1 MYLLSNLDAY
11 RFPASAGEP
20 VYVLDLHTILSGL
33 AAISSDQSLSLF
45 DLSSLGK
52 GPVRSLKTS
61 HGNLSVARVFDH
73 VQSAV
78 CTAGSDGSVA
88 IWDLRGAGV
97 NPAQVTRQIGTAHAS
112 IASLACAPGANI
124 VCAGTEFA
132 DNQASVV
139 FWDVRRA
146 SEPVIQY
153 NEVHSDDITELN
165 FHPTDTNL
173 LLSGSTDGLVN
184 VYDLKITDEDEVII
198 QTFNH
203 DASIHHSDFLN
214 QSELFALSHDEKFA
228 LYDLAEEQEKGS
240 ATVNFGDTRESLGCQ
255 YIANVLPKS
264 GTDGPAGAVIGAG
277 TLDQQKFELVHLS
290 KSRDSWGF
298 DSNSLVGLPGA
309 HGTEVVRAFRVL
321 DRERVVL
328 TAGEDGQIKAWG
340 AQGP

>member
-1 MYLLSNLDAY
+1 MYLLSNLDVY
-11 RFPASAGEP
+11 QFPASAGEP

-45 DLSSLGK
+45 DLSSLSK
-52 GPVRSLKTS
+52 GPVRSFKTS
-61 HGNLSVARVFDH
+61 HGNLTVARPFDH
-73 VQSAV
+73 SQSAV

-88 IWDLRGAGV
+88 IWDLRAAGV
-97 NPAQVTRQIGTAHAS
+97 NPAQATRQIGSAHTS
-112 IASLACAPGANI
+112 IASLACAPEANI
-124 VCAGTEFA
+124 VCAGTEYA
-132 DNQASVV
+132 DDRASLV

-153 NEVHSDDITELN
+153 KEVHSDDITELN

-184 VYDLKITDEDEVII
+184 VYDLKITDEDEVVI

-203 DASIHHSDFLN
+203 GASIHHSGFLN
-214 QSELFALSHDEKFA
+214 RSELFALSHDEKFA
-228 LYDLAEEQEKGS
+228 LYDMAEEQEKGS
-240 ATVNFGDTRESLGCQ
+240 ATANFGDTRETLGCQ
-255 YIANVLPKS
+255 YIANALPRS
-264 GTDGPAGAVIGAG
+264 GADGPAGAVIGAG

-290 KSRDSWGF
+290 KGAAGWGF
-298 DSNSLVGLPGA
+298 DSSSLVGLPGA
-309 HGTEVVRAFRVL
+309 HGSEVVRSFRVL

>member
-1 MYLLSNLDAY
+1 MYLLSNLDVY
-11 RFPASAGEP
+11 QSPASAGEP

-33 AAISSDQSLSLF
+33 AAISSDQSLRLF
-45 DLSSLGK
+45 DLSSLSK
-52 GPVRSLKTS
+52 GPVRSFRTS
-61 HGNLSVARVFDH
+61 HGNLTVARPFDRS
-73 VQSAV
+73 QSAI

-88 IWDLRGAGV
+88 IWDLRAAGV
-97 NPAQVTRQIGTAHAS
+97 NPAQATRQIGAAHTS
-112 IASLACAPGANI
+112 IASLACAPEANV
-124 VCAGTEFA
+124 VCAGTEYA
-132 DNQASVV
+132 DNQASLV

-165 FHPTDTNL
+165 FHPTDANL

-184 VYDLKITDEDEVII
+184 VYDLKITDEDEVIA

-203 DASIHHSDFLN
+203 GASIHHSGFLN
-214 QSELFALSHDEKFA
+214 RTDLFALSHDEKFA
-228 LYDLAEEQEKGS
+228 LYDLAEGQEKGS
-240 ATVNFGDTRESLGCQ
+240 AIANFGDTRETLGCQ

-264 GTDGPAGAVIGAG
+264 GADGPAGAVIGAG

-290 KSRDSWGF
+290 KGGAGWGF

-309 HGTEVVRAFRVL
+309 HGFEVVRSFRVL

-328 TAGEDGQIKAWG
+328 TAGEDGQIKVWG
-340 AQGP
+340 AHGP